1 MADGRLQ
8 IASRHQP
15 YAISHMP
22 EEFLVVIIK
31 VALLAFIIITAVA
44 YVQFVER
51 RVMAFMQS
59 RLGPNRVGP
68 FGLLQ
73 PLADILKLIF
83 KEDMTPA
90 GADVPVY
97 FLAPALAAI
106 VAIAAFAV
114 IPFGSRINVL
124 GYNVNLYVADI
135 NVGLLYV
142 FAMSSLAVYGVTLAG
157 WSSNNKYSLLGGIR
171 SAAQMI
177 SYELPLGLALVSVLL
192 IAGTLSLGDIV
203 RAQSGLW
210 FIILQPLG
218 FIIYFIC
225 AIAETNR
232 APFDLPEA
240 ESELIAGYHTEYS
253 SMKWALFFLAEYIAV
268 MVQSALAVTL
278 FFGGW
283 NGPGVEQ
290 FPLLGVLY
298 FVIKLAIFIFVFT
311 WMRATLPRLRY
322 DQLMRFGWK
331 VLMPLAILNLII
343 TAGAVAVFAQ

>member
-1 MADGRLQ
+1 M
-8 IASRHQP
+8 S
-15 YAISHMP
+15 
-22 EEFLVVIIK
+22 EEFLVILIK
-31 VALLAFIIITAVA
+31 VALLAFVVITAVA

-51 RVMAFMQS
+51 RVMAFMQA

-83 KEDMTPA
+83 KEDMTPV

-114 IPFGSRINVL
+114 IPFGSSINVA
-124 GYNVNLYVADI
+124 GYRVNLYIADI
-135 NVGLLYV
+135 NVGLLYI

-171 SAAQMI
+171 SSAQMI
-177 SYELPLGLALVSVLL
+177 SYELPLGLALASVLL
-192 IAGTLSLGDIV
+192 LAGSLSLGDIV

-210 FIILQPLG
+210 YIVLQPLG
-218 FIIYFIC
+218 FVIYFVC
-225 AIAETNR
+225 AVAETNR

-268 MVQSALAVTL
+268 MVQSAVAITL

-283 NGPGVEQ
+283 NGPGVDQ
-290 FPLLGVLY
+290 FPLLGVVWFIVKLVL
-298 FVIKLAIFIFVFT
+298 FVFVFT

-322 DQLMRFGWK
+322 DQLMHFGWK
-331 VLMPLAILNLII
+331 VLMPLAILNLIV
-343 TAGAVAVFAQ
+343 TAGAVAVFSR

>member
-1 MADGRLQ
+1 MPL
-8 IASRHQP
+8 
-15 YAISHMP
+15 P
-22 EEFLVVIIK
+22 EEFPVVLIK
-31 VALLAFIIITAVA
+31 VALVAFVLITAVA
-44 YVQFVER
+44 YIQFLER

-83 KEDMTPA
+83 KEDLIPA

-106 VAIAAFAV
+106 VGIAAFAV
-114 IPFGSRINVL
+114 IPFGSSLNVF
-124 GYNVNLYVADI
+124 GYTVNLFVADI
-135 NVGLLYV
+135 NVGLLYI
-142 FAMSSLAVYGVTLAG
+142 FAMSSLAVYGITLAG
-157 WSSNNKYSLLGGIR
+157 WSSNNKYSLLGAVR
-171 SAAQMI
+171 SAAQMV
-177 SYELPLGLALVSVLL
+177 SYELPMGLALLSV
-192 IAGTLSLGDIV
+192 IVVAGTLSLGGIV
-203 RAQSGLW
+203 KAQSNLW
-210 FIILQPLG
+210 FIILQPLS
-218 FIIYFIC
+218 FIIYAIC
-225 AIAETNR
+225 AVAETNR

-253 SMKWALFFLAEYIAV
+253 SMKWALFFLAEYMAV
-268 MVQSALAVTL
+268 ITQSALAVTL

-283 NGPGVEQ
+283 SGPFAEQ

-298 FVIKLAIFIFVFT
+298 FVIKVSVFIFIFT

-331 VLMPLAILNLII
+331 VLMPLAIVNLII
-343 TAGAVAVFAQ
+343 TAGAVAAFS

>member
-1 MADGRLQ
+1 M
-8 IASRHQP
+8 S
-15 YAISHMP
+15 
-22 EEFLVVIIK
+22 EEFLVVVIK
-31 VALLAFIIITAVA
+31 VALLAFVIITAVA
-44 YVQFVER
+44 YVQFIER
-51 RVMAFMQS
+51 RVMAFMQA

-114 IPFGSRINVL
+114 IPFGSSIDVG
-124 GYNVNLYVADI
+124 GYHVNLYVADI

-171 SAAQMI
+171 SSAQMI

-192 IAGTLSLGDIV
+192 IAGSLSLGDIV

-210 FIILQPLG
+210 YIVLQPLG
-218 FIIYFIC
+218 FIIYFVC
-225 AIAETNR
+225 AVAETNR

-268 MVQSALAVTL
+268 MVQSAIAITL

-283 NGPGVEQ
+283 NGPFVDQ
-290 FPLLGVLY
+290 YPLLGVLW
-298 FVIKLAIFIFVFT
+298 FVVKLSIFVFVFT

-331 VLMPLAILNLII
+331 VLMPLAVLNLLV
-343 TAGAVAVFAQ
+343 TAGVVAVVAK

>member
-1 MADGRLQ
+1 MPL
-8 IASRHQP
+8 
-15 YAISHMP
+15 P
-22 EEFLVVIIK
+22 EEFPVVLIK
-31 VALLAFIIITAVA
+31 VALVAFVLITAVA
-44 YVQFVER
+44 YIQFLER

-83 KEDMTPA
+83 KEDLIPA

-106 VAIAAFAV
+106 VGIAAFAV
-114 IPFGSRINVL
+114 IPFGSSLNVF
-124 GYNVNLYVADI
+124 GYTVNLFVADI
-135 NVGLLYV
+135 NVGLLYI
-142 FAMSSLAVYGVTLAG
+142 FAMSSLAVYGITLAG
-157 WSSNNKYSLLGGIR
+157 WSSNNKYSLLGAVR
-171 SAAQMI
+171 SAAQMV
-177 SYELPLGLALVSVLL
+177 SYELPMGLALLSV
-192 IAGTLSLGDIV
+192 IVVAGTLSLGGIV
-203 RAQSGLW
+203 KAQSNLW
-210 FIILQPLG
+210 FIILQPLS
-218 FIIYFIC
+218 FIIYAIC
-225 AIAETNR
+225 AVAETNR

-253 SMKWALFFLAEYIAV
+253 SMKWALFFLAEYMAV
-268 MVQSALAVTL
+268 ITQSALAVTL

-283 NGPGVEQ
+283 SGPFAEQ

-298 FVIKLAIFIFVFT
+298 FVIKVSVFIFIFT

-331 VLMPLAILNLII
+331 VLMPLAIVNLII
-343 TAGAVAVFAQ
+343 TAGVVAAFS

>member
-1 MADGRLQ
+1 
-8 IASRHQP
+8 
-15 YAISHMP
+15 MP
-22 EEFLVVIIK
+22 EEFLVVVIK
-31 VALLAFIIITAVA
+31 IAVLAFIIITAVA

-51 RVMAFMQS
+51 RVMAFMQA

-68 FGLLQ
+68 LGLLQ

-114 IPFGSRINVL
+114 IPFGSSIDVL
-124 GYNVNLYVADI
+124 GYHVNLYVADI

-171 SAAQMI
+171 SSAQMI

-192 IAGTLSLGDIV
+192 LAGSLSLVDIV

-210 FIILQPLG
+210 FIVLQPLG

-225 AIAETNR
+225 AVAETNR

-268 MVQSALAVTL
+268 MVQSAVAITL
-278 FFGGW
+278 YFGGW
-283 NGPGVEQ
+283 NGPFVNE
-290 FPLLGVLY
+290 FPLLGILWFVL
-298 FVIKLAIFIFVFT
+298 KLTLFILVFT

-331 VLMPLAILNLII
+331 VLMPLAVLNLIV
-343 TAGAVAVFAQ
+343 TAGLVAVIGS

>member
-1 MADGRLQ
+1 
-8 IASRHQP
+8 
-15 YAISHMP
+15 MP
-22 EEFLVVIIK
+22 EEFLVVVIK
-31 VALLAFIIITAVA
+31 IAVLAFIIITAVA

-51 RVMAFMQS
+51 RVMAFMQA

-68 FGLLQ
+68 LGLLQ

-114 IPFGSRINVL
+114 IPFGSSISVL
-124 GYNVNLYVADI
+124 GYRVNLYVADI

-171 SAAQMI
+171 SSAQMI

-192 IAGTLSLGDIV
+192 LAGSLSLVDIV

-210 FIILQPLG
+210 FIVLQPLG

-225 AIAETNR
+225 AVAETNR

-268 MVQSALAVTL
+268 MVQSAVAITL
-278 FFGGW
+278 YFGGW
-283 NGPGVEQ
+283 NGPFVNE
-290 FPLLGVLY
+290 FPLLGILWFVL
-298 FVIKLAIFIFVFT
+298 KLTLFILVFT

-331 VLMPLAILNLII
+331 VLMPLAVLNLIV
-343 TAGAVAVFAQ
+343 TAGLVAVIGS

>member
-1 MADGRLQ
+1 M
-8 IASRHQP
+8 S
-15 YAISHMP
+15 
-22 EEFLVVIIK
+22 EEFFVVLIK
-31 VALLAFIIITAVA
+31 VALIAFVIITAVA
-44 YVQFVER
+44 YVQFIER

-73 PLADILKLIF
+73 PLADIVKLIF
-83 KEDMTPA
+83 KEDMTPE

-114 IPFGSRINVL
+114 IPFGSSINVL
-124 GYNVNLYVADI
+124 GYRVNLYIADI

-142 FAMSSLAVYGVTLAG
+142 FAMSSLAVYGITLAG

-192 IAGTLSLGDIV
+192 IAGTLSLGEIV
-203 RAQSGLW
+203 RAQGGLW
-210 FIILQPLG
+210 FIVLQPLS

-225 AIAETNR
+225 AVAETNR

-253 SMKWALFFLAEYIAV
+253 
-268 MVQSALAVTL
+268 
-278 FFGGW
+278 
-283 NGPGVEQ
+283 
-290 FPLLGVLY
+290 
-298 FVIKLAIFIFVFT
+298 
-311 WMRATLPRLRY
+311 
-322 DQLMRFGWK
+322 
-331 VLMPLAILNLII
+331 
-343 TAGAVAVFAQ
+343 

>member
-1 MADGRLQ
+1 MSEAF
-8 IASRHQP
+8 IV
-15 YAISHMP
+15 I
-22 EEFLVVIIK
+22 VVK
-31 VALLAFIIITAVA
+31 VALVAFILITAVA
-44 YVQFVER
+44 YVQFIER

-83 KEDMTPA
+83 KEDMIPA

-97 FLAPALAAI
+97 FLAPALAAT
-106 VAIAAFAV
+106 VGIAAFAV
-114 IPFGSRINVL
+114 IPFGSSIDVFGFR
-124 GYNVNLYVADI
+124 VNLYIADI

-157 WSSNNKYSLLGGIR
+157 WSSNNKYSLLGGVR
-171 SAAQMI
+171 ASAQMI
-177 SYELPLGLALVSVLL
+177 SYELPLGLALISVLL
-192 IAGTLSLGDIV
+192 VAGSLSLGDIV
-203 RAQSGLW
+203 KAQSGLW
-210 FIILQPLG
+210 FILLQPLS

-225 AIAETNR
+225 AVAETNR

-253 SMKWALFFLAEYIAV
+253 SMKWALFFLAEYMAV
-268 MVQSALAVTL
+268 ITQSALAVTL

-283 NGPGVEQ
+283 NGPFVDQ
-290 FPLLGVLY
+290 FPLLGVVY
-298 FVIKLAIFIFVFT
+298 FVVKVALFVFVFT

-322 DQLMRFGWK
+322 DQLMQFGWK
-331 VLMPLAILNLII
+331 VLMPLAVLNLIV
-343 TAGAVAVFAQ
+343 TAGAVAYFAK

>member
-1 MADGRLQ
+1 M
-8 IASRHQP
+8 S
-15 YAISHMP
+15 

-31 VALLAFIIITAVA
+31 VALVAFVIITAVA
-44 YVQFVER
+44 YVQFIER

-73 PLADILKLIF
+73 PLADIVKLIF
-83 KEDMTPA
+83 KEDMTPE

-114 IPFGSRINVL
+114 IPFGSRINAF
-124 GYNVNLYVADI
+124 GYNVNLYIADI

-142 FAMSSLAVYGVTLAG
+142 FAMSSLAVYGITLAG

-192 IAGTLSLGDIV
+192 VAGTLSLGEIV
-203 RAQSGLW
+203 KTQSGLW
-210 FIILQPLG
+210 FIVLQPLS

-225 AIAETNR
+225 AVAETNR

-253 SMKWALFFLAEYIAV
+253 SMKWALFFLAEYMAV
-268 MVQSALAVTL
+268 IVQSSLAVTL

-283 NGPGVEQ
+283 NGPLVDQ

-298 FVIKLAIFIFVFT
+298 FVIKLTVFIFVFT

-322 DQLMRFGWK
+322 DQLMHFGWK
-331 VLMPLAILNLII
+331 VLMPLAILNLIV
-343 TAGAVAVFAQ
+343 TAGAVAVFAP